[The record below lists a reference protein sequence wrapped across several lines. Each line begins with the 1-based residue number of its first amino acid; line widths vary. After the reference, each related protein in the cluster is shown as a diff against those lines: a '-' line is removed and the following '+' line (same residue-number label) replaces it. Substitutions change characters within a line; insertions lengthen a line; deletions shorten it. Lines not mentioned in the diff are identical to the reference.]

1 MHHLD
6 WKVLKSEY
14 LLQNKWIAV
23 RADTCEMPDGR
34 LIDPY
39 YIMESGDYV
48 NIVPVTATGEI
59 LFARIYRHGAV
70 QTLLETPG
78 GLIDEGE
85 SPMAAARRELL
96 EETGC
101 DCAEMQLI
109 GSGSPDPA
117 RLSCKAYYFLA
128 TGCVETAVP
137 TWDEHEE
144 MELLKLPIAEAK
156 RMLFA
161 GEIVDSVQQS
171 ALFFALHALGELQ
184 S

>member
-1 MHHLD
+1 MHQLD
-6 WKVLKSEY
+6 WKVLNSEY
-14 LLQNKWIAV
+14 LLRNEWIAV
-23 RADTCEMPDGR
+23 RADTCEMGNGR

-39 YIMESGDYV
+39 YIMESSDYV
-48 NIVPVTATGEI
+48 NIVPVTAVGEI
-59 LFARIYRHGAV
+59 VFVRIYRHGVV

-78 GLIDEGE
+78 GLIDDGE
-85 SPMAAARRELL
+85 SPLAAARRELL

-117 RLSCKAYYFLA
+117 RMSCHAYYFLA
-128 TGCVETAVP
+128 TGVVETAVP
-137 TWDEHEE
+137 TWDAHEE

-156 RMLFA
+156 RLLFA

-171 ALFFALHALGELQ
+171 ALFFALHALGELG